1 MQNYNWSARFREI
14 YDRAVSAYRAGRT
27 STAALFPPT
36 DVDFL
41 ATIGCSAQELFDFV
55 EDYVR
60 RGAPDYETALL
71 ITAER
76 RDYFLNMQRGQFS
89 GKMVDM
95 DTLPSKQAVAGGLPW
110 LPRIIVKARAKL
122 RGEMPSDLMFGCG
135 GDMAFLEKVEIHPA
149 DFLRFVR
156 AAGDDDQ
163 KIIEWVRRGGQAG
176 VPKLL

>member
-1 MQNYNWSARFREI
+1 MQNCNWPARFHEI

-27 STAALFPPT
+27 SPAALFPAA
-36 DVDFL
+36 DVKFL

-55 EDYVR
+55 EDFVR
-60 RGAPDYETALL
+60 RGAPDYDTALL

-76 RDYFLNMQRGQFS
+76 RDYFLTGQGGQPS
-89 GKMVDM
+89 GKKVDM
-95 DTLPSKQAVAGGLPW
+95 DALPSKQAVAGGLPW

-122 RGEMPSDLMFGCG
+122 RGEMPPDLMYCCG
-135 GDMAFLEKVEIHPA
+135 GDLAFLEKAEIHPA

-163 KIIEWVRRGGQAG
+163 KIIEWVRRGGRAG
-176 VPKLL
+176 VPK